1 MIFNDAMP
9 IYEQIKNDIVD
20 KIENGIYVPG
30 VRLPSERQLAE
41 EYAVSRVTVRQ
52 AVGELVNKGILHKK
66 VGTGTYVRAT
76 KVEQSLVQLKGIIE
90 ELRQHGYNVSIRV
103 IETVYVKWS
112 SKNRMLWENL
122 KLDRGEK
129 VYKIKRVIMANNQP
143 LLIDYNYFPEEIG
156 RKYEM
161 LDVSKD
167 VIFRALEALG
177 YHVEYATQKV
187 SAKNATREQARLLQI
202 EERDAVLEVER
213 LTFSGSDVPLIYTRA
228 VYVGTKY
235 SYSAVLRV

>member
-66 VGTGTYVRAT
+66 VGSGTYVRAT

-129 VYKIKRVIMANNQP
+129 VYKIKRVIMVNNQP

>member
-66 VGTGTYVRAT
+66 VGSGTYVRAT